1 MTLRRVNYNGRMQ
14 LREMSTDQWAAYR
27 RAENIRHRKK
37 TSKENQEVEKMIK
50 EQARAP
56 VERILVGD
64 RGHWIERH
72 DEPAGDGRQKY
83 SIWSPGG
90 ELLSIMWEKDAAERA
105 AESEIGS
112 RK

>member
-1 MTLRRVNYNGRMQ
+1 MI
-14 LREMSTDQWAAYR
+14 E
-27 RAENIRHRKK
+27 
-37 TSKENQEVEKMIK
+37 QE
-50 EQARAP
+50 ASLPP

-64 RGHWIERH
+64 RGYWIERH
-72 DEPAGDGRQKY
+72 GGPAEDGRRKY